1 MNNKLREAIEG
12 GIIIPEAQA
21 FASAETTD
29 HVFSLEYTRKT
40 EKLIKR
46 QKKKYYPLICT
57 SARRTACVIIA
68 FFVISIT
75 TVLSVEALRTPF
87 FDFIMSIFSNHSEV
101 RSLDDGGNYP
111 DKIESYYEITYDLSE
126 YQIIYSD
133 TQNKKTNIYYNN
145 GEKYIYFTQTVV
157 KRYES
162 NFNTE
167 GAELEY
173 IDINGIE
180 AIGYLDNHNCYTLI
194 WNNGEYIIDITSNI
208 GKDALIEIA
217 KSVQKVES

>member
-87 FDFIMSIFSNHSEV
+87 HDFITRVFSSHSEV
-101 RSLDDGGNYP
+101 RSFDDGGDYP
-111 DKIESYYEITYDLSE
+111 DKIENIYEIKYDLSD
-126 YQIIYSD
+126 YQVIYTVQSEKHRNIDYQHESDIICFAQD
-133 TQNKKTNIYYNN
+133 TVKSYNK
-145 GEKYIYFTQTVV
+145 
-157 KRYES
+157 

-167 GAELEY
+167 NAELESVD
-173 IDINGIE
+173 IDGHE
-180 AIGYLDNHNCYTLI
+180 AIGFLDNQNYYTLI
-194 WNNGEYIIDITSNI
+194 WNNGEYVIQISSNI